1 MKFSQSVSNMK
12 GGVRTRNRNDIF
24 PNNDWDFFVLCDAG
38 YVLEFL
44 CDGDDPELEL
54 FLFLN

>member
-1 MKFSQSVSNMK
+1 M
-12 GGVRTRNRNDIF
+12 IYF
-24 PNNDWDFFVLCDAG
+24 PIMIGIFVLCDAG